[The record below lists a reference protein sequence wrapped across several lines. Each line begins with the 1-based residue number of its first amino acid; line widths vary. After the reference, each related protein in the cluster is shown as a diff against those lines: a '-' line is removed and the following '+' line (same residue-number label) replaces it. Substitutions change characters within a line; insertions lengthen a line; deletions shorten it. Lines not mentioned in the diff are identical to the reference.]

1 MFKPPCRII
10 ASVTTAD
17 GHVTAPATVIE
28 CADDQEAI
36 GKAAQLVDGRAVEL
50 WAGARLIMRFPSDAS
65 G

>member
-1 MFKPPCRII
+1 MPHYRLY
-10 ASVTTAD
+10 VTTAD

-36 GKAAQLVDGRAVEL
+36 GKAAQLVDGQAVEL